1 MSTING
7 NHHTLNN
14 KHTENM
20 SSLISTIYVFD
31 TLSIAGCYLP
41 ALINGD
47 VSGIDETEF
56 AELDRFLM
64 ELRNRIRERHDADE
78 DIRYDLVV
86 TSDESFIGMC
96 EVSGLYSD
104 CHDVDVVAHVS
115 RRS

>member
-1 MSTING
+1 MSTINPH
-7 NHHTLNN
+7 HHTLSN
-14 KHTENM
+14 KPTENM

-47 VSGIDETEF
+47 ASGIDETEF

-64 ELRNRIRERHDADE
+64 ELRNRIREHHDADE
-78 DIRYDLVV
+78 DICYDLVV

-104 CHDVDVVAHVS
+104 CHDVDVVAHVF

>member
-1 MSTING
+1 
-7 NHHTLNN
+7 
-14 KHTENM
+14 M
-20 SSLISTIYVFD
+20 SSYISTPYLFD
-31 TLSIAGCYLP
+31 TMSIAGYYLP

-47 VSGIDETEF
+47 ASGIDDNEL

-78 DIRYDLVV
+78 EISYDLVV

-104 CHDVDVVAHVS
+104 CHDVNVVVHVS